1 MSRNVTV
8 CMSSVNDQEIED
20 GVFEEVFE
28 DLEPPCVALVP
39 LVQEITWARKMPLP
53 RPDPSFV
60 TQLIATA
67 EHAPQTRTL
76 RRAAP
81 EDALSAYNTPGRVV
95 HETGLCTRQVI

>member
-1 MSRNVTV
+1 
-8 CMSSVNDQEIED
+8 MSSVNEREIED

-39 LVQEITWARKMPLP
+39 LAQELAWARKMPLP
-53 RPDPSFV
+53 RANPSFV

-67 EHAPQTRTL
+67 EQVPQTRIL

-81 EDALSAYNTPGRVV
+81 ADALSAYNTDRRPVRKA
-95 HETGLCTRQVI
+95 GLCTRQVI